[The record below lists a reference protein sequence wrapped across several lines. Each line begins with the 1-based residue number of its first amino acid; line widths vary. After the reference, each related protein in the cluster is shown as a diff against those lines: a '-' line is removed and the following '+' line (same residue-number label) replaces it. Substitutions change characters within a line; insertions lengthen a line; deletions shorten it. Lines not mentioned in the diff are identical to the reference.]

1 MTATIARSSLA
12 YVAHPMTSYATPWAA
27 RALAAIATALPGVE
41 LIDPEAMGW
50 RTNADWL
57 AAWDGI
63 VEAIDV
69 LVIVAAGDGSI
80 GAGCLR
86 ELADALAV
94 GVPVAVLGPE
104 QTLCAL
110 GGLDLLDEGERT
122 PRRVA
127 ILRVGKALG

>member
-1 MTATIARSSLA
+1 MTTAITRGSLA

-27 RALAAIATALPGVE
+27 RALAAVAAALPGVE

-57 AAWDGI
+57 AAWDEI
-63 VEAIDV
+63 VEAIDL
-69 LVIVAAGDGSI
+69 LVIVAAADGSI

-94 GVPVAVLGPE
+94 GVPVAVLGPQE
-104 QTLCAL
+104 TLCAL
-110 GGLDLLDEGERT
+110 GGIELLDEGERT

-127 ILRVGKALG
+127 LVRVDKALG